1 MWTTPFGASAV
12 MLVALIG
19 VIVISVF
26 AVVAA
31 VYLIFFYHPGDH
43 PPEGHAGGEND
54 HPQN

>member
-12 MLVALIG
+12 MLFALIG

-31 VYLIFFYHPGDH
+31 VYLIFFYHPGDQ
-43 PPEGHAGGEND
+43 PPEGHAGGDND